1 MRCHTI
7 RPMSRSTY
15 EISESSGW
23 FNACKVDVHLLLNT
37 RTDIGKARTFEH
49 ALDLIKSH
57 SGKGIDKVG

>member
-1 MRCHTI
+1 
-7 RPMSRSTY
+7 MSRSTY